1 MTRDDIIK
9 LACDCAGPEYH
20 QTGNPACAISIL
32 LAVSGEGKTCLTCRH
47 STPGEWCAQNV
58 GRPYDAS
65 GFGCVRWE
73 AMPAYDPAQHQTG
86 AAPQEDK

>member
-32 LAVSGEGKTCLTCRH
+32 LSHPISGEGKTPSYCRCGFYPPASTCDCD
-47 STPGEWCAQNV
+47 S
-58 GRPYDAS
+58 
-65 GFGCVRWE
+65 
-73 AMPAYDPAQHQTG
+73 
-86 AAPQEDK
+86 AAPQEDSQ